1 MDVEL
6 ATRVA
11 SPWYNEPPAD
21 HQSEAVLATARVWPR
36 RRVLARP
43 AAVRG
48 QVVLR
53 GVGAEQLVGALV
65 QNNMGLTLRRVTGSA
80 VKPAA
85 RHTQEELYGINLGV
99 LALLM
104 EEELEAK
111 DILQVCTGSTRS
123 VNSESL
129 A

>member
-65 QNNMGLTLRRVTGSA
+65 QNNLNMGLTLRRVTGSV

-85 RHTQEELYGINLGV
+85 RHTQEELHGINLGV
-99 LALLM
+99 FALLM
-104 EEELEAK
+104 EEVLETK
-111 DILQVCTGSTRS
+111 DILQVCSTRS
-123 VNSESL
+123 VNSEAL